1 MKTTKIAYQ
10 ASEGGS
16 IEMLDPNENKKK
28 QYRQMV
34 NK

>member
-16 IEMLDPNENKKK
+16 IEMLDPNKNKTIPS
-28 QYRQMV
+28 
-34 NK
+34 NG